1 MFEVFQKYLS
11 DKIAITQEELD
22 LVQSLSFLKKLR
34 KRQYLLQEGD
44 VWKYHAFVCK
54 GCLRTYRTDEKGQEH
69 IMQFSIENWWA
80 GDLES
85 LRSGLPAKSVIEALE
100 DAEVLLFTKE
110 NFDIIQQRIPAFK
123 TMVEDILARSFI
135 VHQNRIHTAIS
146 YTAEEKYTNF
156 TNSYPQIFNRVPLHM
171 IASYLGVTAETLS
184 RIRKQAAAK

>member
-44 VWKYHAFVCK
+44 VWKYYAFVCK

-85 LRSGLPAKSVIEALE
+85 LRSGLPAKSAIEALE

-110 NFDIIQQRIPAFK
+110 NFDIMQQRIPAFK

-135 VHQNRIHTAIS
+135 VHQNRIHAAIS